1 MRRPL
6 IRRPDIS
13 RPWRRRLAAM
23 SLFTLGM
30 TSIVPGFSFMLANSV
45 GVTAPVSLL
54 GSLAFGWAIGSG
66 ISAMAAAYWVL
77 ADGQQS

>member
-1 MRRPL
+1 MKQSL
-6 IRRPDIS
+6 IRRPEIS
-13 RPWRRRLAAM
+13 KPWRRRLAAM

-66 ISAMAAAYWVL
+66 ISAMAAAWWIL
-77 ADGQQS
+77 QDGEPG